1 MKYAILLVALALSG
15 CAYLDAA
22 KQEAIKQ
29 ATAIIAPP
37 APPEERPFGG
47 LDYTR
52 QRQVV
57 LKDGSIITEAQI
69 EKIIEVLTPVAPAPI
84 VRVIEFNDI
93 PSQPIVAPS
102 APPTTQ
108 LPPTKITPKTIS
120 DALDAIEAEGKK

>member
-84 VRVIEFNDI
+84 VRVIEPEAI
-93 PSQPIVAPS
+93 ATRPVEA
-102 APPTTQ
+102 APPTTAPT
-108 LPPTKITPKTIS
+108 LPPATLDPKTIGE
-120 DALDAIEAEGKK
+120 ALDALESLGK